1 VPFANIVISFPMIW
15 GHNLRAV
22 VIILVLGLFSF
33 GVLGTLIFLLNT
45 GVIGLVLALE
55 GALGISPVKLAIFG
69 ILPHGIFEIPALILS
84 SAAVLYIG
92 IALVTPRSQLT
103 LGEVL
108 IDAIADWAKIGV
120 GLVLP
125 LLTIAA
131 ILETWV
137 TPVLLSSVLK

>member
-1 VPFANIVISFPMIW
+1 M
-15 GHNLRAV
+15 
-22 VIILVLGLFSF
+22 
-33 GVLGTLIFLLNT
+33 
-45 GVIGLVLALE
+45 
-55 GALGISPVKLAIFG
+55 GISPLKLALFG

-92 IALVTPRSQLT
+92 IALVTPRSHLT

-131 ILETWV
+131 ALETWV
-137 TPVLLSSVLK
+137 TPVLLHSMIK